1 MRERA
6 AGMPGRCVGPV
17 TEGEP
22 GEGGVGLRRRSE
34 NHLRPRGVRNAPQ
47 VLGVILHKYK
57 VKGFLSGSVWFTGWG
72 ACQHNQKWGTDKEQ
86 TYGYQGGEGWWDELG
101 D

>member
-47 VLGVILHKYK
+47 VLGVILHEYK

-72 ACQHNQKWGTDKEQ
+72 ACQHNQKWGLAAHCSKS
-86 TYGYQGGEGWWDELG
+86 
-101 D
+101 